1 MMALSTRR
9 PEEQAFASRDH
20 GQSVSRDVLALVS
33 TIISSA
39 KHMSAQ
45 KIFAVAHS
53 SRAFGEEGNGLPHFQ
68 AYGEAVADGLEDLA
82 DYIDRT
88 EVPEIFNDIGA
99 LAKRQPILT
108 AAVTLAAGIAV
119 MQVARNSQKT
129 ERAAGRGSRSLRRPR
144 RKTNGQ
150 GKR

>member
-1 MMALSTRR
+1 MAVSTRR
-9 PEEQAFASRDH
+9 KEEQEVAGRDP
-20 GQSVSRDVLALVS
+20 GQSVLRDVLALAS
-33 TIISSA
+33 TIIKSG
-39 KHMSAQ
+39 KHMSAL

-53 SRAFGEEGNGLPHFQ
+53 TRAFGGDGAGLPHLH
-68 AYGEAVADGLEDLA
+68 AYSEAVADGLEDLA

-88 EVPEIFNDIGA
+88 EVPEIFTDIGA
-99 LAKRQPILT
+99 LAKRQPIFT

-119 MQVARNSQKT
+119 MQVARNWRKT
-129 ERAAGRGSRSLRRPR
+129 ERSAGRRTRSLRRPR